1 MTSDPCTDLA
11 GNTASG
17 VPSADFKI
25 DKTAPVITDDG
36 PTTLPN
42 SNGWYNTN
50 VTNEFSLDAG
60 ISGPNAACALAFPGN
75 AQSKTTS
82 GEGFA
87 VSVTSD
93 PCTDLAGNTASGV
106 PSADFQI
113 DKTDPVVAI
122 ASPGTG
128 YVTVA
133 SSVVVNGTASD
144 STSGIE
150 KVNVNGGPNAA
161 YTAPNWTATV
171 PLACGTNTIS
181 AVATDLAGRTS
192 TASITVT
199 RVCAATLQY
208 YQPIDQ
214 TVGSAT
220 PVINT
225 GKMGRV
231 IPVKV
236 TGTLSLGGTPVA
248 MTESFL
254 NANNLTL
261 RIGVN

>member
-1 MTSDPCTDLA
+1 M
-11 GNTASG
+11 
-17 VPSADFKI
+17 
-25 DKTAPVITDDG
+25 
-36 PTTLPN
+36 
-42 SNGWYNTN
+42 
-50 VTNEFSLDAG
+50 
-60 ISGPNAACALAFPGN
+60 
-75 AQSKTTS
+75 
-82 GEGFA
+82 
-87 VSVTSD
+87 
-93 PCTDLAGNTASGV
+93 
-106 PSADFQI
+106 
-113 DKTDPVVAI
+113 VAI

-133 SSVVVNGTASD
+133 SSVAVNGTASD
-144 STSGIE
+144 SPSGIE

-161 YTAPNWTATV
+161 YTAPNWTASAV

-192 TASITVT
+192 TATITVT

-220 PVINT
+220 PVLNT

-261 RIGVN
+261 RIGVTSSTCAGSATSDLVEAYADAGRLQRQHQPLPLVHLPVDLQP

>member
-1 MTSDPCTDLA
+1 M
-11 GNTASG
+11 
-17 VPSADFKI
+17 
-25 DKTAPVITDDG
+25 
-36 PTTLPN
+36 
-42 SNGWYNTN
+42 
-50 VTNEFSLDAG
+50 
-60 ISGPNAACALAFPGN
+60 
-75 AQSKTTS
+75 
-82 GEGFA
+82 
-87 VSVTSD
+87 TSD

-113 DKTDPVVAI
+113 DKTNPVVAI
-122 ASPGTG
+122 CLPRHRLRHGG
-128 YVTVA
+128 
-133 SSVVVNGTASD
+133 VVRQRSTRRRPSRLATA
-144 STSGIE
+144 GIE

-161 YTAPNWTATV
+161 YTAPELDGLHL
-171 PLACGTNTIS
+171 LACGTNTIS
-181 AVATDLAGRTS
+181 SGRRHGDLRRSDERPASDHRHAGLS
-192 TASITVT
+192 
-199 RVCAATLQY
+199 AATLQY

-220 PVINT
+220 PVINQ

-261 RIGVN
+261 RIGVTSSTCAGSATSDLVEAYADAGLRQRQHQPLPLVHIPVDLQP